1 MECPIQQMND
11 ELVKE
16 ANENEKLEEKEEPV
30 RKNSKKD
37 IIRRIFEL
45 CEKNNFPIKETE
57 TQLLRKTRKVL
68 LETLAG
74 YVEKT
79 MENKIKSD
87 SNGIPPDCQGSDY
100 AAQLPMLRLA
110 HGFLASLVEK
120 GFNAGCSWMDYSY
133 ELKNYVQTCN
143 NSMMV
148 DQCLI
153 DIANEYGDD
162 LLYYMSNPYLRLAF
176 VHATSMMSC
185 IHYIDKEKMNSPKV
199 NFKEFNI

>member
-1 MECPIQQMND
+1 M
-11 ELVKE
+11 
-16 ANENEKLEEKEEPV
+16 
-30 RKNSKKD
+30 NSKKD

-110 HGFLASLVEK
+110 HGFFASLVEK